1 MLLLSMFCC
10 YFDCLAFGIVASWW
24 NHYFNVSSLGS
35 FQETTRALQVLPY
48 SLGAMLWIVAT
59 ADVPLGIGVQLDRV
73 MPYVVQV

>member
-10 YFDCLAFGIVASWW
+10 YFDCLTFGIVATWW
-24 NHYFNVSSLGS
+24 NHNFNVSSLGS

-73 MPYVVQV
+73 MPFVVQV

>member
-1 MLLLSMFCC
+1 MLWLSLLCY
-10 YFDCLAFGIVASWW
+10 YFDCLAFGIVATWW
-24 NHYFNVSSLGS
+24 NQLFNVSSLGS

-48 SLGAMLWIVAT
+48 SLGVMLWIVAT